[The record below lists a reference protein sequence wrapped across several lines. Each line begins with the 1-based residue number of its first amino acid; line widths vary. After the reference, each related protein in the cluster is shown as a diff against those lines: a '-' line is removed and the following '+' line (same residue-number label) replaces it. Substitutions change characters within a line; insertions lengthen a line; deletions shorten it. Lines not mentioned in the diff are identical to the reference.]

1 MSAPK
6 MTAREWG
13 LLILLSILWGGA
25 FFFAAVA
32 LKEFTHHGLAFFR
45 VLVAAIAL
53 GAAGLL
59 LRLPFPRGWAA
70 WRGIAVLALF
80 GTALPFTMLYWAQT
94 QIASGLAAI
103 LNAMTPIF
111 TLLVAHVYTRDEKLD
126 SQRLLGVLAGVG
138 GVAIIV
144 GPSAVSQQESHI
156 LAEIAVLGAGLCY
169 AIASV
174 LGRRFAGQPPVT
186 ISFAQMVVGSLYLL
200 PVMLL
205 TGAPL
210 RVESP
215 SLTALGSVLAIGLL
229 CTALAFVIFFRIL
242 VRAGATNAVLVT
254 LLVPV
259 SAILLGVLVLGE
271 SLSTRQFGG
280 LLLIAMGLLINDGR
294 PVQFLRDRIRG
305 LWQRPDVS
313 GSAAPPMLNEPHHLQ

>member
-1 MSAPK
+1 MSAPR

-13 LLILLSILWGGA
+13 LLMLLSIFWGGA

-45 VLVAAIAL
+45 VLIAAIAL
-53 GAAGLL
+53 GAAGLV
-59 LRLPFPRGWAA
+59 LRLPFPRGWAV

-111 TLLVAHVYTRDEKLD
+111 TRVVAHFYTRDEKLD
-126 SQRLLGVLAGVG
+126 GQRLLGVFAGIG

-144 GPSAVSQQESHI
+144 GPSAVSQQDSHI
-156 LAEIAVLGAGLCY
+156 LAEVAVLGAGVCY

-174 LGRRFAGQPPVT
+174 IGRRFAEQPPVT
-186 ISFAQMVVGSLYLL
+186 ISFAQMAVGSLYLL

-215 SLTALGSVLAIGLL
+215 SLTAIGAVLTIGLL

-242 VRAGATNAVLVT
+242 ARAGATNAVLVT

-271 SLSTRQFGG
+271 SLAPRQFGG

-294 PVQFLRDRIRG
+294 PVQFLRDKVRSLR
-305 LWQRPDVS
+305 QRPDVS
-313 GSAAPPMLNEPHHLQ
+313 GSVAPPMLNEPHHLQ